1 MPAVS
6 ETRVGVL
13 ISGRGSNMA
22 SLIEAAVQPGY
33 PAEIVTV
40 ISNKA
45 DAGGL
50 VRAEEAGIDTVVIDH
65 KAHADR
71 ASFDAALDAALVEAK
86 VDLVCLAGFMRLLT
100 PGFTEKWRGRM
111 INIHP
116 ALLPSFRGLH
126 THERALEAGVKIHGC
141 TVHFVTP
148 EMDVG
153 PIIMQAAV
161 PVLEGD
167 TAELLSA
174 RVLAQEHIIYPAALR
189 LICEGRARIEG
200 ERVVVDE
207 FEVAER
213 ALVAPSV

>member
-22 SLIEAAVQPGY
+22 SLIEAAAQPGY
-33 PAEIVTV
+33 PADIVTV

-71 ASFDAALDAALVEAK
+71 ESFDAALDAALEAANVEI
-86 VDLVCLAGFMRLLT
+86 VCLAGFMRLLT

-167 TAELLSA
+167 TPDLLSA

-189 LICEGRARIEG
+189 LVCEGRARIEG

-207 FEVAER
+207 FEVVER
-213 ALVAPSV
+213 ALVAPGV